1 MKKSIL
7 LIVAVLFLVIS
18 CVNESEADA
27 SGKIKE
33 AELALKTLRQIL
45 DKYNTVYGHFPVLQ
59 EDVETVT
66 KTAELV
72 VNEEGIKLIVEEFE
86 VYMPT
91 VDSEQFYE
99 GLGKVM
105 ELDESFVIR
114 RWTEY
119 VRANSNV
126 TFQDTI
132 DSILEFDANENLSA
146 IIRLKD
152 TSAAIAIRIGDETTP
167 YHIYK
172 ADNPY
177 FLTVSD
183 SALISFIPG
192 TYQLSFKELIADIE
206 KQENRNAAWLFDT
219 LSQFGDT
226 AELKSIKEAI
236 IVDSL
241 RYITIDPYRK
251 YFLSASAT
259 DRNHTVVT
267 VRRIIRGSND
277 ISPDNFISM
286 NPEAIANNEEMM
298 EDTQ

>member
-7 LIVAVLFLVIS
+7 LIVTALFLVIS
-18 CVNESEADA
+18 CVHESEADA

-91 VDSEQFYE
+91 VDSAQFYE

-114 RWTEY
+114 RWAEY

-132 DSILEFDANENLSA
+132 DSILEFEVNDNLSA
-146 IIRLKD
+146 IIRVKD
-152 TSAAIAIRIGDETTP
+152 TSAAIAIRIGDETSP
-167 YHIYK
+167 YHIYN
-172 ADNPY
+172 ADNPH

-192 TYQLSFKELIADIE
+192 TYQLSFKELIADME

-226 AELKSIKEAI
+226 AELRSIKEAI

-251 YFLSASAT
+251 YFVSASAT
-259 DRNHTVVT
+259 DRNHTIVT
-267 VRRIIRGSND
+267 ARRIIRGSND

-286 NPEAIANNEEMM
+286 DPEAIANIEEMM
-298 EDTQ
+298 EDIQ